1 MPGPGAYW
9 INQEEKKELMDVID
23 SGYLFRYGDMN
34 DPEFKHK
41 VYSLEQEFSKL
52 MEVNHAL
59 GVTSGSAALIT
70 ALLAAGL
77 KPGDEVIVPAYTFVA
92 TYSSIIFL
100 GGIPVLSEIDDS
112 LNIDP
117 KQIEEKITSKT
128 KAIMPVHMLGNP
140 ADMDAIIAIAE
151 KHDLTVIEDA
161 CQATGAS
168 YHGKRLGT
176 IGDIGAY
183 SLNVFKTI
191 TAGDGG
197 IVATNDENLY
207 KRAFAI
213 HDQGHTPN
221 RMGVEVGKR
230 VILGMNYRMNE
241 LTGAVALAQVRKLD
255 NILKTL
261 RTKKNTLKAMIAD
274 VGGFHFRKLND
285 PDGECAT
292 LCTLIFDSSEKAGQ
306 VAKSLNNTTV
316 DQSGWHVY
324 ANMEHVNNYLKS
336 AGLPYGKGA
345 YPQTDDILSR
355 SMNISIGVVD
365 AGLGAGFGININSTE
380 NEIEQKAE
388 EFREACQ

>member
-9 INQEEKKELMDVID
+9 INQDEKNELIDVID

-34 DPEFKHK
+34 DPDFKHK
-41 VYSLEQEFSKL
+41 VYSLEQEFANL
-52 MEVNHAL
+52 MGVNHAL

-92 TYSSIIFL
+92 TYSAIIFL
-100 GGIPVLSEIDDS
+100 GGIPVLTEIDDS

-117 KQIEEKITSKT
+117 NQIEEKITCKT

-140 ADMDAIIAIAE
+140 ADMDAIMAISE
-151 KHDLTVIEDA
+151 KHNLTVIEDA
-161 CQATGAS
+161 CQATGAC
-168 YHGKRLGT
+168 YKGKRLGT
-176 IGDIGAY
+176 IGDIGTY

-191 TAGDGG
+191 TSGDGG

-255 NILKTL
+255 DILKTL

-274 VGGFHFRKLND
+274 VSGFQFRKLND

-292 LCTLIFDSSEKAGQ
+292 LCTVIFDSVEKAAE

-336 AGLPYGKGA
+336 AGLPNGKGA

-365 AGLGAGFGININSTE
+365 AGLGAGFGININSIDD
-380 NEIEQKAE
+380 EIEKKAN
-388 EFREACQ
+388 EFRKACQ